1 MAARPPA
8 PVDGIRASY
17 EGALRYSTAASA
29 RQVPLPQ
36 EACRTDLP
44 KTHAHRFRHTFA
56 TWAIENDARELDVQY
71 LLGHSTPAMVRRYSA
86 TYNAEKAARTHAKW
100 SPGDMLERSLAADP
114 ASA

>member
-36 EACRTDLP
+36 EACRTSSPFRSSSLSLP
-44 KTHAHRFRHTFA
+44 LNDYGARFSSTAMGQLVSAEQSAGSYKWRPSGVPH
-56 TWAIENDARELDVQY
+56 
-71 LLGHSTPAMVRRYSA
+71 HSFYNFFWRRLEALSA
-86 TYNAEKAARTHAKW
+86 NLN
-100 SPGDMLERSLAADP
+100 PCGPLC
-114 ASA
+114 